1 MRNIYFSPK
10 FLSRKPKLIVL
21 LLLVTVNVWGQ
32 KSNDTS
38 GKTPVEIVHA
48 KDFQSLQTDSCTL
61 NKFIG
66 EVQFKQGTDLLFC
79 DSAYLNQQKN
89 NIEAFG
95 NVRIVQ
101 ANGTHVESDYLRYT
115 GNIKQAFLRGNVS
128 LTNVNDHLWT
138 EELNYNLTTKIG
150 TYSKGGTLQS
160 ATTTVSSTDGMYN
173 VNTKESRFVH
183 DVYVTDSQYNIQ
195 SKDLGYNTETKMMRF
210 FDSTTVTTNTSLL
223 QTSLGTYD
231 TKKLVARFNS
241 RSSILDKEQYIEAD
255 TIDYNDVVGF
265 GKAIGGVIIYDTAER
280 ITLYCGIALYN
291 KKKATLLATIKPV
304 AKRQQGN
311 DSLFIRADTFF
322 SEHVR
327 KIKPAL
333 KQFSDTN
340 NTVVKQSNKKEKKK
354 SAKNSTPI
362 LVESQTFSTTEPLA
376 DTTSPKYYTGFHH
389 VKIFSDSLQGRCDSI
404 SFSMQ
409 DSIMR
414 MMRSPIVWT
423 RKSQLTGDIILAYM
437 DSGKV
442 RKVFIPEN
450 ALMVSQTGPDKAKLF
465 NQIQGKTLTA
475 NLVNNALTDALV
487 KPNAESIFFPTD
499 DSGAYIG
506 ASEAQSERMRAFFKD
521 NKIDKILLEQEVK
534 QTMTPLEKADLPN
547 MHLSRFKWLKELR
560 PKSIL
565 ELFE

>member
-1 MRNIYFSPK
+1 LYCNYFKLKKSQK
-10 FLSRKPKLIVL
+10 NTALIVL
-21 LLLVTVNVWGQ
+21 LLLVSVNIWAQ
-32 KSNDTS
+32 KTSDTT
-38 GKTPVEIVHA
+38 GKMPVEIVHA
-48 KDFQSLQTDSCTL
+48 RDFQSQQTDSCTL

-66 EVQFKQGTDLLFC
+66 DVQFKQGSDLLFC

-95 NVRIVQ
+95 NVRIIQ
-101 ANGTHVESDYLRYT
+101 TNGTHVESDYLRYT
-115 GNIKQAFLRGNVS
+115 GNIKQAYLHGNVS
-128 LTNVNDHLWT
+128 LTNQNDHLWT

-150 TYSKGGTLQS
+150 TYSQGGTLQS
-160 ATTTVSSTDGMYN
+160 NTTTVSSTDGMYN
-173 VNTKESRFVH
+173 VKTKESRFVH

-223 QTSLGTYD
+223 QTTQGTYD
-231 TKKLVARFNS
+231 TKNLVAKFNS

-255 TIDYNDVVGF
+255 TITYNDLIGF
-265 GKAIGGVIIYDTAER
+265 GKAIGSVIIYDTAER
-280 ITLYCGIALYN
+280 ITMYCGIALYD

-311 DSLFIRADTFF
+311 DSIFIRADTFF

-327 KIKPAL
+327 KFKSNQ
-333 KQFSDTN
+333 KNQSDT
-340 NTVVKQSNKKEKKK
+340 TVKYSSKKERRTATKTLKLQPAIE
-354 SAKNSTPI
+354 SKNFNTN
-362 LVESQTFSTTEPLA
+362 ESIA

-414 MMRSPIVWT
+414 MMKAPIVWT

-442 RKVFIPEN
+442 KKVFIPEN

-475 NLVNNALTDALV
+475 NLINNALTDALV

-499 DSGAYIG
+499 ESGAYIG

-521 NKIDKILLEQEVK
+521 NKIDKILLEQEIK

-547 MHLSRFKWLKELR
+547 LHLSRFKWLNDYR
-560 PKSIL
+560 PKSLL